1 MSEYLDASGLTDAG
15 LTDEFLDL
23 DELDLPRST
32 EPQCGHP
39 PVACT
44 AECRRVHTA
53 EGVSAGIPRTAP
65 PSAGH
70 SIALFWLVTISSLIS
85 MAAVLALAVFA

>member
-1 MSEYLDASGLTDAG
+1 MTDN
-15 LTDEFLDL
+15 FVDL
-23 DELDLPRST
+23 DDLNLPRT
-32 EPQCGHP
+32 NAPQQPFP
-39 PVACT
+39 PDACT
-44 AECRRVHTA
+44 HGCRCTHA
-53 EGVSAGIPRTAP
+53 AGEVSAGIPRTAP